1 MEAYEESKQNYK
13 KELEA
18 ILDKNKEALEQIE
31 KEYRIKYEE
40 L

>member
-1 MEAYEESKQNYK
+1 MEAYEESKTNYK

-31 KEYRIKYEE
+31 KEYRLKYEE